1 MMKKLLVI
9 SILNILML
17 TSCEDSSGI
26 HETWDEIT
34 FTESQKGSWTD
45 DDKEKARE
53 IIEAELQ
60 KDNSFEG
67 IEEEKEKIKECF
79 VRGLEVNYDNFDQ
92 ASFDREG
99 MYKIA
104 EECMLRWF
112 NSLYRLKEREKEDS
126 NIEE

>member
-9 SILNILML
+9 SILNILIL

-67 IEEEKEKIKECF
+67 IEEEKEEIKECF

-104 EECMLRWF
+104 EEFMLRWF
-112 NSLYRLKEREKEDS
+112 NSLFRLKDREKEDS